1 MCCHLVKV
9 FVSCVMCQLYI
20 PICCL
25 QCLDFWEACE
35 DGDVDM
41 VLASLSAGVGVN
53 ITTPVS
59 WKMVQLCMNI
69 FRTATPCRL
78 QRAPEA
84 RC

>member
-41 VLASLSAGVGVN
+41 VQASLSAGVGVN

-59 WKMVQLCMNI
+59 WKMVQLCVHEYI
-69 FRTATPCRL
+69 
-78 QRAPEA
+78 
-84 RC
+84 